1 MEEPQ
6 APERLW
12 LQYHSLCDACV
23 ATVTNRKFSN
33 IKKKIFQEVLEK
45 SNKRNYMGEKDMQ
58 NSILFHCVPNQD
70 FLLVSIKKYKVKSSI
85 LVLPAGCCLVCMVA
99 L

>member
-12 LQYHSLCDACV
+12 LQYHSQCDACV

-33 IKKKIFQEVLEK
+33 IKKKIFREVLAK
-45 SNKRNYMGEKDMQ
+45 SKERNYMGEKDMQ
-58 NSILFHCVPNQD
+58 NSILFHCVINHD
-70 FLLVSIKKYKVKSSI
+70 FLLVSIKKYKVKSSTY
-85 LVLPAGCCLVCMVA
+85 VVPAGCCLACMVA